1 MKIYLQDLDYEIWEA
16 VTNDLFMPTTKN
28 KEGEEILK
36 SSREQSEVEKKKA
49 SLNSNAMNAL
59 FCALDKKEYN
69 KVSGHSNAYL
79 ILRKLE
85 VIYK

>member
-36 SSREQSEVEKKKA
+36 SSRE
-49 SLNSNAMNAL
+49 
-59 FCALDKKEYN
+59 
-69 KVSGHSNAYL
+69 
-79 ILRKLE
+79 
-85 VIYK
+85 